1 MSKKETLQLR
11 WPCGCAPRITQRSPL
26 RSQELLKLLPRLVA
40 LGGARRARVG
50 AELLGPRLQ
59 QVEELVHLAL
69 ERRVG
74 GVGLEDGVRHH
85 LHTVG
90 GWAGR
95 WAGGQVGWVG
105 GGGDGDSVRLKA
117 LAHGASHGQCS
128 GRAPTFLPLTL
139 GA

>member
-69 ERRVG
+69 EHRVG

-85 LHTVG
+85 LHMVG
-90 GWAGR
+90 WGAGGQVGR
-95 WAGGQVGWVG
+95 WAGGRVG
-105 GGGDGDSVRLKA
+105 
-117 LAHGASHGQCS
+117 
-128 GRAPTFLPLTL
+128 
-139 GA
+139 